1 MPPADDDFDIYGE
14 DDGFGSV
21 KVEEVSAA
29 PRPRVRRLALPLHA
43 VLPSPPF
50 PPSWSYVLSA
60 RSARGQAR
68 LTQRLCGVYRART
81 TSRCPR
87 SSRKRAPP

>member
-43 VLPSPPF
+43 ILPPHFLPPLLVLCPF
-50 PPSWSYVLSA
+50 RPERA
-60 RSARGQAR
+60 GKRG
-68 LTQRLCGVYRART
+68 
-81 TSRCPR
+81 
-87 SSRKRAPP
+87 

>member
-43 VLPSPPF
+43 VLPPHSLS
-50 PPSWSYVLSA
+50 PSWSSSPF
-60 RSARGQAR
+60 RPE
-68 LTQRLCGVYRART
+68 RARA
-81 TSRCPR
+81 SEANAASLRR
-87 SSRKRAPP
+87 L